1 MKLILLVTLALADEP
16 APEPVQA
23 PTETVVK
30 QALEMNEKLS
40 EILARVEE
48 MKSMEDTAAVVV
60 SEPVKKVE
68 PSPETK

>member
-1 MKLILLVTLALADEP
+1 MKLVLFTALAFADEP
-16 APEPVQA
+16 APEPVQVQ
-23 PTETVVK
+23 TETVVE

-60 SEPVKKVE
+60 SEPIKKVE
-68 PSPETK
+68 ATPETK